1 MKKPFLL
8 ILGCNY
14 YPEAHTGDWKR
25 CFETREEI
33 LSKIIEHK
41 PSIPKGIYNQITYEF
56 EGQEYDWM
64 EIILSGSGMFSKL
77 GEDWFDDYWMNFGL
91 ITTKSKDGT
100 TKKITSLEDFVRYR
114 GGDTSLIVPRCNV
127 E

>member
-8 ILGCNY
+8 LLGDNY
-14 YPEAHTGDWKR
+14 YPGPRTMNWKG

-41 PSIPKGIYNQITYEF
+41 PSIPKGIYNPRTYEF

-64 EIILSGSGMFSKL
+64 EIVDLR
-77 GEDWFDDYWMNFGL
+77 EW
-91 ITTKSKDGT
+91 T
-100 TKKITSLEDFVRYR
+100 E
-114 GGDTSLIVPRCNV
+114 
-127 E
+127 